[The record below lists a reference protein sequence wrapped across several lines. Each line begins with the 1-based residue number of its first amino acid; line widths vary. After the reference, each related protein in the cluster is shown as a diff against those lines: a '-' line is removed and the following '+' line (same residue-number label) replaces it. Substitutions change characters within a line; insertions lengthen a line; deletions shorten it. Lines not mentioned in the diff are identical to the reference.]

1 MKEGLYSFKQ
11 HLDQTKN
18 LRAPTDK
25 RMIQKDLINLQK
37 NGFVYLDRIQ
47 EKKIDLLDLDKC
59 LQKLNP
65 HEHKQSESLNKHILY
80 VQILGGLKQQEDLEK
95 LDEFIQQ
102 KQNKQY
108 EEQLN
113 QLTNANQFQQK
124 HHLFLDGK
132 RRVEDINI
140 VEEKKAYV
148 RTHRLGALLSCLKSN
163 PKYLP
168 EDQQQQ
174 QQVDEQSEV
183 NQQEDLSISQQKTK
197 KSSKLDE
204 KTIPQLIAERQEQE
218 PELSKEFLTV
228 FKNDTTLD
236 KQKLQAAFP
245 KIDFDNVQLDKKLD
259 LSTIQTIEKLK
270 DSTLAPLKINKV
282 QFNPVAKHIT
292 YDVDTY
298 EENGES
304 VFKKMEDF
312 HESLRKGQSQDT
324 IMDKKIEIVTE
335 AEKQEYKWSQNQYD
349 LYDKVKKLYIDKS
362 TPQYYQQQVDEDQH
376 YHQLNKNPKFN
387 NIYLNTT
394 VKRDNNYQKAG
405 NQGQSIVDSIS
416 KLQNLKFHQYET
428 AKDLQLEDR
437 PTKDQSQIEILQ
449 QQLQKVQESYFDKDL
464 DDQEV
469 FNSYNADINRLNQV
483 IDNRGNEIFAG
494 VEKLYRQYNSNQFDK
509 SLQQIP
515 PNFNGVVKLDFE
527 KVKEQFKVIP
537 TKQKQYNDQQKG
549 QFSQFYQNIQNPLDQ
564 LHQVTNTQQQA
575 KEIEQDLIHN
585 ELHQKSLYLIGQLPQ
600 PQFFANKYTTLKNG
614 NEKSVFNLIGN
625 QHQIIKTP
633 DKDLQK
639 RYRYQN
645 ILSNV
650 DDARDRFKYNLTC
663 Q

>member
-11 HLDQTKN
+11 HIDQTKN
-18 LRAPTDK
+18 QRAPTDK
-25 RMIQKDLINLQK
+25 RSIQRDLINLQK
-37 NGFVYLDRIQ
+37 NGFVYLDKIQ

-65 HEHKQSESLNKHILY
+65 HEHKQSESLNKHILQ
-80 VQILGGLKQQEDLEK
+80 VQILGGLKQQEDLNK
-95 LDEFIQQ
+95 LEEFIQQ

-124 HHLFLDGK
+124 HHLFFDGK
-132 RRVEDINI
+132 RRAEDINL
-140 VEEKKAYV
+140 VEEKAYV

-163 PKYLP
+163 PKYKP
-168 EDQQQQ
+168 DEQQQQ
-174 QQVDEQSEV
+174 LDEQ
-183 NQQEDLSISQQKTK
+183 QQIIQQDELSIQQQITK
-197 KSSKLDE
+197 KSSKQND

-236 KQKLQAAFP
+236 KSKLQAAFP
-245 KIDFDNVQLDKKLD
+245 RIDFDNVKLEKQFD
-259 LSTIQTIEKLK
+259 LSKIQTIEKSK

-282 QFNPVAKHIT
+282 QFNPVAKQIT
-292 YDVDTY
+292 YDVDSY

-304 VFKKMEDF
+304 VFKKIEDF

-324 IMDKKIEIVTE
+324 IIDKKIEIVTE

-349 LYDKVKKLYIDKS
+349 YYDKIKKLYIDKQ
-362 TPQYYQQQVDEDQH
+362 TPQNYQQQIEEDQH
-376 YHQLNKNPKFN
+376 YNQVNKNPKFN

-394 VKRDNNYQKAG
+394 IKRDNNYQKAS
-405 NQGQSIVDSIS
+405 NQSQSIVDSIS

-437 PTKDQSQIEILQ
+437 PTKDQSQIEVLQ

-469 FNSYNADINRLNQV
+469 FNSYNSDINRLNQV
-483 IDNRGNEIFAG
+483 IDNKGNDIFAG
-494 VEKLYRQYNSNQFDK
+494 VETLYRQYNSNQFDK
-509 SLQQIP
+509 SLQQLA

-537 TKQKQYNDQQKG
+537 TKQKQYNEQQKG
-549 QFSQFYQNIQNPLDQ
+549 QFSQFYQNIQGPLDL
-564 LHQVTNTQQQA
+564 LHQINNTQQQA
-575 KEIEQDLIHN
+575 QEIEQDLIHN

-600 PQFFANKYTTLKNG
+600 PQFFANKYTTFKNG

-650 DDARDRFKYNLTC
+650 DDARERFKYNLTC